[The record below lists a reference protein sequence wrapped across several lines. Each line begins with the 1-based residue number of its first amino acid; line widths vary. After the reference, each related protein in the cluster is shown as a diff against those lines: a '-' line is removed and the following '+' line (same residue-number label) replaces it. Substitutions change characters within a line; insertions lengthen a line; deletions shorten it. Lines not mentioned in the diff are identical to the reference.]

1 MIILSVQVPVRCMS
15 DTQLV
20 EQLAGQPADV
30 QAEILRINTEARNI
44 GLQAALLVPFLAGL
58 LGFLNSFRMVKL
70 PDPEPSSAA
79 EGLVMG

>member
-1 MIILSVQVPVRCMS
+1 MS
-15 DTQLV
+15 RRRT
-20 EQLAGQPADV
+20 AQPWSRED
-30 QAEILRINTEARNI
+30 QAEIVRINTEARNI
-44 GLQAALLVPFLAGL
+44 GLQAALLVPFLASL